1 MQEIE
6 KEHVELA
13 AFFELLRNTP
23 IENIHCERGNRTY
36 KIVSVKTPVALL
48 EITYLNITTDY
59 KIKYKSVTIK
69 EGFLKIEQEN
79 YIHNQVSDII
89 EELNKEVK
97 KEFLKEFLSKYEAK

>member
-1 MQEIE
+1 MQENI

-23 IENIHCERGNRTY
+23 IEDIHCERGNRTCNF
-36 KIVSVKTPVALL
+36 VSVKTPVALL
-48 EITYLNITTDY
+48 EITYSNIRTHYT
-59 KIKYKSVTIK
+59 IKYKSVTIK
-69 EGFLKIEQEN
+69 QGSLKIEQEK

-97 KEFLKEFLSKYEAK
+97 KEFLKEFLSKYETK